1 MKVLLLNGSP
11 HERGCTYTAL
21 REAAD
26 ALEREGVETEIF
38 HIGAG
43 AVRGCAGCGACRRKG
58 EHRCI
63 FSDDRVNEAL
73 AKAEQADGYFFGAPV
88 HYASIAGA
96 ASAFLDRMFYAGGS
110 VMAYKPAAVVVSAR
124 RAGTTA
130 AYDQL
135 NKYIG
140 INNMLA
146 VPCHYWNMVHG
157 SKPEDVLQDEEGMQC
172 MRALGRNMA
181 WMLSMLKVSRE
192 HGVLPP
198 APEPRI
204 HTNFIR

>member
-11 HERGCTYTAL
+11 HEFGCTYTAL

-26 ALEREGVETEIF
+26 ALEHEGVETEIF

-43 AVRGCAGCGACRRKG
+43 PVHGCTGCGACRKKG
-58 EHRCI
+58 ENRCV
-63 FSDDRVNEAL
+63 FNDDRVNEAL
-73 AKAEQADGYFFGAPV
+73 AKAEAADGYFLGAPV

-96 ASAFLDRMFYAGGS
+96 ASAFYDRMFYAGGGA
-110 VMAYKPAAVVVSAR
+110 MAWKPAAVVVSAR

-130 AYDQL
+130 SYDQL
-135 NKYIG
+135 IKYIG

-146 VPCHYWNMVHG
+146 VPCHYWTMVHG
-157 SKPEDVLQDEEGMQC
+157 SAPEDVRQDAEGMQC

-181 WMLSMLKVSRE
+181 WMLRMQGMSRANGLE
-192 HGVLPP
+192 HPV
-198 APEPRI
+198 PEPRV
-204 HTNFIR
+204 HTSFIR

>member
-11 HERGCTYTAL
+11 HAFGCTDTAL

-26 ALEREGVETEIF
+26 ALEREGIETEIF

-43 AVRGCAGCGACRRKG
+43 PVRGCTGCGACRSSG
-58 EHRCI
+58 SNRCV
-63 FSDDRVNEAL
+63 FGDDRVNEAI
-73 AKAEQADGYFFGAPV
+73 AKAAEADGYFFGAPV

-96 ASAFLDRMFYAGGS
+96 ASAFFDRMFYAGGS
-110 VMAYKPAAVVVSAR
+110 LMAWKPAAVVVSAR

-130 AYDQL
+130 SYDQL
-135 NKYIG
+135 VKYIG
-140 INNMLA
+140 INNMLM

-157 SKPEDVLQDEEGMQC
+157 SKPEDVKQDAEGMQC

-181 WMLSMLKVSRE
+181 WMLRMLEMSRANGLE
-192 HGVLPP
+192 HP
-198 APEPRI
+198 APEPRV
-204 HTNFIR
+204 HTSFIR